1 MPNGGPNDGKGAG
14 VHRQPAVSHML
25 SGRSYGLTTTEVWAI
40 EMLADVPR
48 GWIYRMVRYV
58 LPESL
63 EEVVIRQP
71 GMTPEVFAALVAAF
85 RALESRASGVREFEQ
100 MEEESFDRFWGGD
113 RGPRH
118 TP

>member
-1 MPNGGPNDGKGAG
+1 
-14 VHRQPAVSHML
+14 ML

-48 GWIYRMVRYV
+48 GGFTGWSVMSYPKASKR
-58 LPESL
+58 
-63 EEVVIRQP
+63 VVIRQP
-71 GMTPEVFAALVAAF
+71 GMTPEVFAAVVAAF
-85 RALESRASGVREFEQ
+85 RALESRASGAREFEQ